1 MLWYDARRSIPM
13 LRSSPSL
20 ILLVAC
26 LLAGCGNDGTWM
38 QTWWG
43 PTDSGEGDSP
53 FPPGGSFQ
61 VQGFVH
67 RVQMDAANP
76 RDLVEVVLVGA
87 EQDVTCDAYRR
98 FLDEVAELQAWVDV
112 LLASSTD
119 EWPTSWVPYVCQEL
133 RGAASDAFGGGGAY
147 RAVHVLAEVTG
158 GVGPSDDVFRAAVP
172 GSDEEVFGG
181 GELLVP
187 GSMVSRVYE
196 RSQHGDGVL
205 PQNSGGDNAP
215 WRRACLSQDGTTE
228 CDIDPDRDC
237 AGYLSRLVADWQE
250 ERDTYPD
257 RASIALQAATH
268 RYYHHY
274 KAQESIQIRGSDR
287 PLGMLLPGW
296 DQAAEAGAN
305 VELTLFAEVS
315 RAPSI
320 FPYRQM
326 LLSSQAE
333 TVPLTA
339 CTELGSTVGL
349 VWPEVPGLPGA
360 PGLSAGDDDDS
371 AGDDDD
377 DSSAGDDDDSA
388 R

>member
-67 RVQMDAANP
+67 RVQTDAANP

-250 ERDTYPD
+250 ERDTYLHFYLGDEAVAGPRLD
-257 RASIALQAATH
+257 RAP
-268 RYYHHY
+268 
-274 KAQESIQIRGSDR
+274 GGD
-287 PLGMLLPGW
+287 PPLLP
-296 DQAAEAGAN
+296 
-305 VELTLFAEVS
+305 
-315 RAPSI
+315 
-320 FPYRQM
+320 
-326 LLSSQAE
+326 
-333 TVPLTA
+333 PLQGPGVDPDPG
-339 CTELGSTVGL
+339 LGSA
-349 VWPEVPGLPGA
+349 PGHAA
-360 PGLSAGDDDDS
+360 PGLGPGRRGRGERRADSLRGGQSGAEHLPVQADAAQLPGRDGAAHRVHRAGEHGGARL
-371 AGDDDD
+371 AGGTGT
-377 DSSAGDDDDSA
+377 AG
-388 R
+388 RPWTQRG